1 MTPPRLLLSLLAALL
16 IGAQGPVCLVF
27 CRSASAE
34 PVAHDAT
41 SCHEGADRGAPVE
54 ELPPGD
60 FPGECATCAGGEQIV
75 PPSGAPIASFVSFAL
90 PAGLAPAPVASNPF
104 RPGDVLAPFG
114 MHPSRGKLF
123 LLKSSLLL

>member
-27 CRSASAE
+27 CRPAAAE
-34 PVAHDAT
+34 PVAQDAR
-41 SCHEGADRGAPVE
+41 SCHEGADRAARGD

-60 FPGECATCAGGEQIV
+60 FSDECPTCAGEDQIL

-114 MHPSRGKLF
+114 MHPSRGKIF